1 VRWTKAGRQPGNMRR
16 LPYAL
21 ALFACALIFSPAP
34 ASSITS
40 GEAAPIF
47 ELADLQ
53 DKKHTLSD
61 YLGKVVLINF
71 WASWC
76 RECITE
82 MPSLNKLYSQ
92 FSGQGLAVL
101 GVTVDRKSEDA
112 AAAAKKARVA
122 FPILLD
128 NKGEVFIKKYAV
140 IGLPTTIIV
149 DRKGIIRE
157 TLIGTQDF
165 LEKEMKDKI
174 ASLLKE

>member
-1 VRWTKAGRQPGNMRR
+1 MLR
-16 LPYAL
+16 LPSAL
-21 ALFACALIFSPAP
+21 LLLICTVMFFPSLAFSVN
-34 ASSITS
+34 S
-40 GEAAPIF
+40 GEEAPIF
-47 ELADLQ
+47 ELSDLQ
-53 DKKHTLSD
+53 GRKHALSD
-61 YLGKVVLINF
+61 YRGKVVLINF

>member
-1 VRWTKAGRQPGNMRR
+1 MLR
-16 LPYAL
+16 LPSAL
-21 ALFACALIFSPAP
+21 LLLICTVMFFPSLAFSVN
-34 ASSITS
+34 S
-40 GEAAPIF
+40 GEEAPIF
-47 ELADLQ
+47 ELSDLQ
-53 DKKHTLSD
+53 GRKHALSD
-61 YLGKVVLINF
+61 YRGKVVLINF

-112 AAAAKKARVA
+112 AAAAKKARVS

>member
-1 VRWTKAGRQPGNMRR
+1 MLRFPS
-16 LPYAL
+16 AL
-21 ALFACALIFSPAP
+21 LLLICTVMFFPSRAFSVN
-34 ASSITS
+34 S
-40 GEAAPIF
+40 GEEAPIF
-47 ELADLQ
+47 ELSDLQ
-53 DKKHTLSD
+53 GRKHALSD
-61 YLGKVVLINF
+61 YRGKVVLINF

-157 TLIGTQDF
+157 ILIGTQDF
-165 LEKEMKDKI
+165 LEKEMKEKV
-174 ASLLKE
+174 ASFVKEKNIP